1 MGSLTQG
8 VQPCKVL
15 VSLSFS
21 NTDTSVINS
30 DVICVIKDS
39 GQSLILG
46 LAALAF
52 TGCQAVRSLQV
63 GDMLN

>member
-1 MGSLTQG
+1 M
-8 VQPCKVL
+8 
-15 VSLSFS
+15 
-21 NTDTSVINS
+21 INS

-46 LAALAF
+46 SAALASMS
-52 TGCQAVRSLQV
+52 GQAVRSVQV